1 MKKFWNAPQELSLL
15 DKPVMSTFLNFFT
28 DLFRNLNQQR
38 LRSFLTIFG
47 IMWGTATL
55 ILLLAFGMGFRD
67 QTVLNM
73 RGMGDNLAIMFP
85 GQTTIPFE
93 GYGVGRPIR
102 FKEADAWMLEDQVPG
117 IETALPEYMQN
128 MRVSN
133 GDKRRTSMV
142 GGVYP
147 AYQDMRNMFEQEGG
161 RWLNDKDIAERRR
174 VIFVGNRLA
183 RNLFE
188 DVDPVGKQVLVGD
201 TPFTVIGVLEEKIQN
216 SSYSQRDY
224 DRAFI
229 PATTFSVMTGT
240 DTINN
245 IIYVPHNPD
254 HAEQIQDDVYRVMAQ
269 KHRFDAADRDAVRI
283 WDTNEFWSFI
293 NIMFLG
299 INGFLALIG
308 FFTLA
313 VGGIGV
319 ANIMFVVVQ
328 ERMKEIGIRRSVG
341 ARRHH
346 IMGQFFLETFMI
358 IGIGAAAGYGIGW
371 ALVEVTQ
378 DLPIKE
384 FVGAPYFSPEVGFI
398 AFAVLGFVGF
408 SAGLLPAWR
417 ASRLDIVECL
427 RR

>member
-1 MKKFWNAPQELSLL
+1 MTAF
-15 DKPVMSTFLNFFT
+15 FNFFS

-73 RGMGDNLAIMFP
+73 RGMGDQIAIMFP
-85 GQTTIPFE
+85 GQTTIAFE

-102 FKEADAWMLEDQVPG
+102 FKEEDAWMLQDQIAG
-117 IETALPEYMQN
+117 IDIALPEYMQS
-128 MRVSN
+128 MRISN
-133 GDKRRTSMV
+133 GDKRRSSTV

-147 AYQDMRNMFEQEGG
+147 AYQELRNMFEQEGG
-161 RWLNDKDIAERRR
+161 RWLNEKDIEDRRR
-174 VIFVGNRLA
+174 VIFLGNRLA
-183 RNLFE
+183 ENLFE
-188 DVDPVGKQVLVGD
+188 DENPVGKQVMVRD
-201 TPFTVIGVLEEKIQN
+201 TPFTVIGILADKIQN

-229 PATTFSVMTGT
+229 PATTFSVMTGS
-240 DTINN
+240 DNISN
-245 IIYVPHNPD
+245 IIYVPKNPD
-254 HAEQIQDDVYRVMAQ
+254 HAEQIQTEVYEVMAQ
-269 KHRFDAADRDAVRI
+269 KHRFDPSDRDAFGL

-371 ALVEVTQ
+371 LLVEVTQ

-384 FVGAPYFSPEVGFI
+384 FVGAPYFSPEVGLI

-408 SAGLLPAWR
+408 AAGLLPAWR